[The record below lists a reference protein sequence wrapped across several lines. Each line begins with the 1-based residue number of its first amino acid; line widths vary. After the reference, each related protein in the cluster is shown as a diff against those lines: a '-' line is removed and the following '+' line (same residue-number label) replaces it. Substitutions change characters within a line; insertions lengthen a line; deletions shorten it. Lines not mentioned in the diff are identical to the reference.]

1 MISLNDIYTPK
12 DIFLFSS
19 ILNITVEYSANIN
32 LFKVNNKNTRKRCEI
47 CLKLTIKTLERR
59 Q

>member
-19 ILNITVEYSANIN
+19 ILNITVEHSANIN